1 MAEINSKATDSL
13 PTTINEGKR
22 NLTIFSY
29 GVQLKK
35 EHKSSSTIADLMHQ
49 ANKMRCNPTLDD
61 DEISRI
67 IRNVLNWDSNKPLG
81 TEHKGNPPQQISADL
96 SSAEQAALQLEA
108 LFSATDIICFN
119 THFHKSDEGKW
130 LPNGKPEFHNA
141 YKLIEKLRNA
151 NSIEEVFPEYNSQA
165 GILFCVNPMK
175 VGRRLNE
182 NVTSFRNALIEYDD
196 ISKEEQ
202 IERLLDSGLP
212 ILSMTDSGNK
222 SVHAIVRVDASNA
235 KDYKRK
241 VVELHGALEAKYGS
255 PCDSANKNPSRLT
268 RLAGATRGM
277 NTQQLLYTEVN
288 ADSYLE
294 TFLEKCPKE
303 QATEKDEVLG
313 FNEMG
318 DLLINQHDACFVEG
332 TPAIKVKGN
341 YEYGQNAIY
350 RAILNNRKDAR
361 GSYRKE
367 VMDYLHLMA
376 PNKRQADPRFIR
388 FKNGVLDIDT
398 GQLVDN
404 PCDYLLLNEIPHNWN
419 PEAKSELVDST
430 FYSIAQNNE
439 AVVANLWEM
448 FGLALYRGHDVSRM
462 ILLQGSGANGKSTL
476 LDMLRHMLGEDNCFS
491 LSICDLGEIF
501 QLVPAM
507 GKLALIGDDISN
519 DYVNGKAC
527 AVMKKFVTG
536 DTVNDQYKGGATFQ
550 FKPYA
555 TLIYSCNEIPKF
567 ADGTYGFERRI
578 HPIPLLARFTPSNAG
593 FDPNLSE
600 KLKEEPCIE
609 YALAKAIEALCRCR
623 ANMSLTANVLSKKMA
638 QEIVNDND
646 SVRAFFDGTKSD
658 GTSFVGKTNTSVYA
672 SYNSWCKDNGIEPL
686 GKSNF
691 SKKLCAHTGLG
702 TMSSNG
708 VRIYTTRARKTASAS
723 PV

>member
-1 MAEINSKATDSL
+1 MAEINSAATDSL

-22 NLTIFSY
+22 NSTIFSY
-29 GVQLKK
+29 GIQLKK
-35 EHKSSSTIADLMHQ
+35 ERKNSSTITDLMHQ
-49 ANKMRCNPTLDD
+49 ANKMRCNPPLDD

-67 IRNVLNWDSNKPLG
+67 IRNVLNWGSNKPLG
-81 TEHKGNPPQQISADL
+81 TERKGNPPQQISADL

-108 LFSATDIICFN
+108 LFSASDIICFN
-119 THFHKSDEGKW
+119 THFHKNDEGKW

-318 DLLINQHDACFVEG
+318 DLLINQQDAGFVEG

-376 PNKRQADPRFIR
+376 PNRRQADPRFIR

-419 PEAKSELVDST
+419 PKAKSELVDST
-430 FYSIAQNNE
+430 FCSIAQNND
-439 AVVANLWEM
+439 AIVANLWEM

-491 LSICDLGEIF
+491 LSVCDLGEKF
-501 QLVPAM
+501 QLVPTM

-578 HPIPLLARFTPSNAG
+578 HPIPLSARFTPSDKG
-593 FDPNLSE
+593 FDPRLGE
-600 KLKEEPCIE
+600 KLKNEVCLE
-609 YALAKAIEALCRCR
+609 YAIAKAVEALRRCR
-623 ANMSLTANVLSKKMA
+623 SKLSLTANSLSQKMA
-638 QEIVNDND
+638 NDIINDND
-646 SVRAFFDGTKSD
+646 SVRAFLDGTNS
-658 GTSFVGKTNTSVYA
+658 SAASIVGKTNTDIFS
-672 SYNSWCKDNGIEPL
+672 SYDAWCKNNGIEPL
-686 GKSNF
+686 GKSAF
-691 SKKLCAHTGLG
+691 SKKLCTHADLSTK
-702 TMSSNG
+702 SSNG
-708 VRIYTTRARKTASAS
+708 VRVYVARTH
-723 PV
+723 

>member
-1 MAEINSKATDSL
+1 MADINSTSLNSL
-13 PTTINEGKR
+13 PATIAEGGR
-22 NLTIFSY
+22 NKALYHF
-29 GVQLKK
+29 GVRLKK
-35 EHKSSSTIADLMHQ
+35 EHQSPSTITDLMLQ
-49 ANKMRCNPTLDD
+49 ANKTRCDPPMED
-61 DEISRI
+61 DEINRI
-67 IRNVLNWDSNKPLG
+67 IRNVLNLGSNKPLG
-81 TEHKGNPPQQISADL
+81 TERKGNPPQQVSADL
-96 SSAEQAALQLEA
+96 STAEQAALQLEA
-108 LFSATDIICFN
+108 LFAADDFITFN
-119 THFHKSDEGKW
+119 TRFQKNGEGKW
-130 LPNGKPEFHNA
+130 VPNGKPDSKMAFQV
-141 YKLIEKLRNA
+141 IEKLHNA
-151 NSIEEVFPEYNSQA
+151 SSIEEVFPEYNSQA
-165 GILFCVNPMK
+165 GILFCVNPTEY
-175 VGRRLNE
+175 GERRN
-182 NVTSFRNALIEYDD
+182 NSVTSFRNALIEYDD

-241 VVELHGALEAKYGS
+241 VVELYGALEAKYGS
-255 PCDSANKNPSRLT
+255 PCDPANKNPSRLT

-318 DLLINQHDACFVEG
+318 DLLINQQDACFVEG

-439 AVVANLWEM
+439 AVAANLWEM

-491 LSICDLGEIF
+491 LSICDLGEKF

-600 KLKEEPCIE
+600 KLKEETCME
-609 YALAKAIEALCRCR
+609 YALTKAIEALCRCR
-623 ANMSLTANVLSKKMA
+623 ANISLTANVLSKKMA

-658 GTSFVGKTNTSVYA
+658 VTSFVGKTNTSVYS
-672 SYNSWCKDNGIEPL
+672 SYDSWCRDNGVEPL

-691 SKKLCAHTGLG
+691 SKKLCAHTGLS

-708 VRIYTTRARKTASAS
+708 VRIYTTRAR
-723 PV
+723 

>member
-1 MAEINSKATDSL
+1 MAEINSAATDSL

-22 NLTIFSY
+22 NSTIFSY
-29 GVQLKK
+29 GIQLKK
-35 EHKSSSTIADLMHQ
+35 ERKNSSTITDLMHQ
-49 ANKMRCNPTLDD
+49 ANKMRCNPPLDD

-67 IRNVLNWDSNKPLG
+67 IRNVLNWGSNKPLG
-81 TEHKGNPPQQISADL
+81 TERKGNPPQQISADL

-108 LFSATDIICFN
+108 LFSASDIICFN

-318 DLLINQHDACFVEG
+318 DLLINQQDACFVEG

-491 LSICDLGEIF
+491 LSICDLGEKF

-578 HPIPLLARFTPSNAG
+578 HPIPLSARFTPSDKG
-593 FDPNLSE
+593 FDPRLGE
-600 KLKEEPCIE
+600 KLKNEVCLE
-609 YALAKAIEALCRCR
+609 YAIAKAVEALRRCR
-623 ANMSLTANVLSKKMA
+623 SKLSLTANSLSQKMA
-638 QEIVNDND
+638 NDIINDND
-646 SVRAFFDGTKSD
+646 SVRAFLDGTNS
-658 GTSFVGKTNTSVYA
+658 SAASIVGKTNTDIFS
-672 SYNSWCKDNGIEPL
+672 SYDAWCKNNGIEPL
-686 GKSNF
+686 GKSAF
-691 SKKLCAHTGLG
+691 SKKLCTHADLSTK
-702 TMSSNG
+702 SSNG
-708 VRIYTTRARKTASAS
+708 VRVYVARTH
-723 PV
+723 

>member
-1 MAEINSKATDSL
+1 MAEINSAATDSL

-22 NLTIFSY
+22 NSTIFSY
-29 GVQLKK
+29 GIQLKK
-35 EHKSSSTIADLMHQ
+35 ERKNSSTITDLMHQ
-49 ANKMRCNPTLDD
+49 ANKMRCNPPLDD

-81 TEHKGNPPQQISADL
+81 TERKGNPPQQISADL

-108 LFSATDIICFN
+108 LFSASDIICFN

-318 DLLINQHDACFVEG
+318 DLLINQQDACFVEG

-491 LSICDLGEIF
+491 LSICDLGEKF

-527 AVMKKFVTG
+527 AIMKKFVTG

-578 HPIPLLARFTPSNAG
+578 HPIPLSARFTPSDKG
-593 FDPNLSE
+593 FDPRLGE
-600 KLKEEPCIE
+600 KLKNEVCLE
-609 YALAKAIEALCRCR
+609 YAIAKAVEALRRCR
-623 ANMSLTANVLSKKMA
+623 SKLSLTANSLSQKMA
-638 QEIVNDND
+638 NDIINDND
-646 SVRAFFDGTKSD
+646 SVRAFLDGTNS
-658 GTSFVGKTNTSVYA
+658 SAASIVGKTNTVIFS
-672 SYNSWCKDNGIEPL
+672 SYDAWCKNNDIEPL
-686 GKSNF
+686 GKSAF
-691 SKKLCAHTGLG
+691 SKKLCTHADLSTK
-702 TMSSNG
+702 SSNG
-708 VRIYTTRARKTASAS
+708 VRVYVARTH
-723 PV
+723 

>member
-1 MAEINSKATDSL
+1 MAEINSALLDSL
-13 PTTINEGKR
+13 PANINEGRR
-22 NLTIFSY
+22 NNTIFSY
-29 GVQLKK
+29 GVKLKR
-35 EHKSSSTIADLMHQ
+35 EHQSPSMISELMLQ
-49 ANKMRCNPTLDD
+49 ANKTRCNPPMED
-61 DEISRI
+61 DEINRI
-67 IRNVLNWDSNKPLG
+67 IKNVLNWESNKPLG
-81 TEHKGNPPQQISADL
+81 TERKGNPPQQVSADL
-96 SSAEQAALQLEA
+96 STAEQAALQLEA
-108 LFSATDIICFN
+108 LFAADDLITFN
-119 THFHKSDEGKW
+119 TRFQKSPEGKW
-130 LPNGKPEFHNA
+130 LPNGKPISRVAFKVIDELHNA
-141 YKLIEKLRNA
+141 GSL
-151 NSIEEVFPEYNSQA
+151 EEVFPEYNSQA
-165 GILFCVNPMK
+165 GILFCVNPTK
-175 VGRRLNE
+175 NGQRKSAD
-182 NVTSFRNALIEYDD
+182 VTAFRNALIEYDD

-222 SVHAIVRVDASNA
+222 SVHTIVRVDASNA

-255 PCDSANKNPSRLT
+255 PCDSANKNPSRMT
-268 RLAGATRGM
+268 RLAGATRG
-277 NTQQLLYTEVN
+277 NNVQSLLYTEVN
-288 ADSYLE
+288 ADSCLE

-303 QATEKDEVLG
+303 QAAEKDEKLG

-318 DLLINQHDACFVEG
+318 DLLINQQGACFVEG
-332 TPAIKVKGN
+332 VPAIRVDSR
-341 YEYGQNAIY
+341 YEYGQKAIF
-350 RAILNNRKDAR
+350 RSILDNRKDANS
-361 GSYRKE
+361 SYRKE
-367 VMDYLHLMA
+367 VMTYLDLTA
-376 PNKRQADPRFIR
+376 PHKHQADSKFIR
-388 FKNGVLDIDT
+388 FKNGVLDIET

-404 PCDYLLLNEIPHNWN
+404 TSNYLILNEIPHNWN
-419 PEAKSELVDST
+419 PKAKSELVDST
-430 FYSIAQNNE
+430 FCSIAQNNE
-439 AVVANLWEM
+439 AIVANLWEM
-448 FGLALYRGHDVSRM
+448 FGLALYRGHDVARM

-476 LDMLRHMLGEDNCFS
+476 LDMLRHMLGEENCFS
-491 LSICDLGEIF
+491 LSVSDLGEKF

-600 KLKEEPCIE
+600 RLKEETCME
-609 YALAKAIEALCRCR
+609 YALTKAIEALCRCR
-623 ANMSLTANVLSKKMA
+623 ANMSLTTNVLSKKMA

-672 SYNSWCKDNGIEPL
+672 SYNSWCKDNGVDPL

-691 SKKLCAHTGLG
+691 SKKLCAHTGLS

-708 VRIYTTRARKTASAS
+708 VRIYTTRAR
-723 PV
+723 

>member
-1 MAEINSKATDSL
+1 MAEINSTSIDSL
-13 PTTINEGKR
+13 PVTIAEGGR
-22 NLTIFSY
+22 NKALYHF
-29 GVQLKK
+29 GVRLKK
-35 EHKSSSTIADLMHQ
+35 EHQSPSTITDLMLQ
-49 ANKMRCNPTLDD
+49 ANKTHCNPPMED
-61 DEISRI
+61 DEINRI
-67 IRNVLNWDSNKPLG
+67 IRNVLNLGSNKPLG
-81 TEHKGNPPQQISADL
+81 TERKGKPLQKVPADL
-96 SSAEQAALQLEA
+96 STAEQAALQLEA
-108 LFSATDIICFN
+108 LFAADDFITFN
-119 THFHKSDEGKW
+119 TCFQKSPEGKW
-130 LPNGKPEFHNA
+130 LPNGKPISKMAFQIIDELH
-141 YKLIEKLRNA
+141 NA
-151 NSIEEVFPEYNSQA
+151 NSLEEVFPEYNSQA
-165 GILFCVNPMK
+165 GILFCVNPTEYGQRK
-175 VGRRLNE
+175 SAD
-182 NVTSFRNALIEYDD
+182 VTAFRNALIEYDD

-222 SVHAIVRVDASNA
+222 SVHTIVRVDASNA

-241 VVELHGALEAKYGS
+241 VVELHRALAAKYGS
-255 PCDSANKNPSRLT
+255 PCDSANKNPSRMT
-268 RLAGATRGM
+268 RLAGATRG
-277 NTQQLLYTEVN
+277 NNVQSLLYTEVN
-288 ADSYLE
+288 ADSCLE
-294 TFLEKCPKE
+294 TFLEKYPKE

-318 DLLINQHDACFVEG
+318 DLLINQQDACFVEG

-376 PNKRQADPRFIR
+376 PNKRQADPKFIR

-404 PCDYLLLNEIPHNWN
+404 PNNYLILNEIPHNWN
-419 PEAKSELVDST
+419 PKAKSEIVDSA
-430 FYSIAQNNE
+430 FQRIAQNDE
-439 AVVANLWEM
+439 AVIANLWEM

-476 LDMLRHMLGEDNCFS
+476 LDMLRHMLGENNCFS
-491 LSICDLGEIF
+491 LSVCDLGEKF
-501 QLVPAM
+501 QLVPTM

-600 KLKEEPCIE
+600 RLKEETCME
-609 YALAKAIEALCRCR
+609 YALTKAIEALCRCR
-623 ANMSLTANVLSKKMA
+623 ANMSLTTNVLSKKMA

-723 PV
+723 PI

>member
-35 EHKSSSTIADLMHQ
+35 EHKSSSTIADLIHQ
-49 ANKMRCNPTLDD
+49 ANKTRCNPPMED
-61 DEISRI
+61 DEINRL

-81 TEHKGNPPQQISADL
+81 TERKGNPPQQISADL

-108 LFSATDIICFN
+108 LFSASDIICFN

-268 RLAGATRGM
+268 RLAGATRGV

-303 QATEKDEVLG
+303 QAAEKDEVLG

-318 DLLINQHDACFVEG
+318 DLLINQQDACFVEG

-439 AVVANLWEM
+439 SVVANLWEM

-491 LSICDLGEIF
+491 LSICDLGEKF
-501 QLVPAM
+501 QLVPTM

-600 KLKEEPCIE
+600 KLKEETCME
-609 YALAKAIEALCRCR
+609 YALTKAIEALCRCR
-623 ANMSLTANVLSKKMA
+623 ANMSLTANALSKKMA

-723 PV
+723 PI

>member
-1 MAEINSKATDSL
+1 MAEINSAATDSL

-22 NLTIFSY
+22 NSTIFSY
-29 GVQLKK
+29 GIQLKK
-35 EHKSSSTIADLMHQ
+35 ERKNSSTITDLMHQ
-49 ANKMRCNPTLDD
+49 ANKMRCNPPLDD

-67 IRNVLNWDSNKPLG
+67 IRNVLNWGSNKPLG
-81 TEHKGNPPQQISADL
+81 TERKGNPPQQISADL

-108 LFSATDIICFN
+108 LFSASDIICFN

-241 VVELHGALEAKYGS
+241 VVELYGALEAKYGS

-318 DLLINQHDACFVEG
+318 DLLINQQDACFVEG

-376 PNKRQADPRFIR
+376 PNRRQADPRFIR

-419 PEAKSELVDST
+419 PKAKSELVGST
-430 FYSIAQNNE
+430 FCSIAQNND
-439 AVVANLWEM
+439 AIVANLWEM

-491 LSICDLGEIF
+491 LSVCDLGEKF
-501 QLVPAM
+501 QLVPTM

-600 KLKEEPCIE
+600 KLKEEPCME

-658 GTSFVGKTNTSVYA
+658 VTSFVGKTNISVYS
-672 SYNSWCKDNGIEPL
+672 SYDSWCRDNGVEPL

-702 TMSSNG
+702 TKSSNG
-708 VRIYTTRARKTASAS
+708 VRIYTTRAR
-723 PV
+723 

>member
-1 MAEINSKATDSL
+1 MAEINSAATDSL

-22 NLTIFSY
+22 NSTIFSY
-29 GVQLKK
+29 GIQLKK
-35 EHKSSSTIADLMHQ
+35 ERKNSSAITDLMHQ
-49 ANKMRCNPTLDD
+49 ANKMRCNPPLDD

-67 IRNVLNWDSNKPLG
+67 IRNVLNWGSNKPLG
-81 TEHKGNPPQQISADL
+81 TERKGNPPQQISADL

-108 LFSATDIICFN
+108 LFSASDIICFN

-318 DLLINQHDACFVEG
+318 DLLINQQDACFVEG

-491 LSICDLGEIF
+491 LSICDLGEKF

-578 HPIPLLARFTPSNAG
+578 HPIPLSARFTPSDKG
-593 FDPNLSE
+593 FDPRLGE
-600 KLKEEPCIE
+600 KLKNEVCLE
-609 YALAKAIEALCRCR
+609 YAIAKAVEALRRCR
-623 ANMSLTANVLSKKMA
+623 SKLSLTANSLSQKMA
-638 QEIVNDND
+638 NDIINDND
-646 SVRAFFDGTKSD
+646 SVRAFLDGTNS
-658 GTSFVGKTNTSVYA
+658 SAASIVGKTNTDIFS
-672 SYNSWCKDNGIEPL
+672 SYDAWCKNNDIEPL
-686 GKSNF
+686 GKSAF
-691 SKKLCAHTGLG
+691 SKKLCTHADLSTK
-702 TMSSNG
+702 SSNG
-708 VRIYTTRARKTASAS
+708 VRVYVARTH
-723 PV
+723 

>member
-49 ANKMRCNPTLDD
+49 ANKTRCNPPMED
-61 DEISRI
+61 DEINRL

-81 TEHKGNPPQQISADL
+81 TERKGNPPQQISADL

-108 LFSATDIICFN
+108 LFSASDIICFN

-268 RLAGATRGM
+268 RLAGATRGV

-303 QATEKDEVLG
+303 QAAEKDEVLG

-318 DLLINQHDACFVEG
+318 DLLINQQDACFVEG

-491 LSICDLGEIF
+491 LSICDLGEKF
-501 QLVPAM
+501 QLVPTM

-600 KLKEEPCIE
+600 KLKEETCME
-609 YALAKAIEALCRCR
+609 YALTKAIEALCRCR
-623 ANMSLTANVLSKKMA
+623 ANMSLTANALSKKMA

-723 PV
+723 PI

>member
-13 PTTINEGKR
+13 PTTINEGNR
-22 NLTIFSY
+22 NTAIFSY
-29 GVQLKK
+29 GIQLKK
-35 EHKSSSTIADLMHQ
+35 ERKNSSTITDLMHQ
-49 ANKMRCNPTLDD
+49 ANKMRCNPPLDD

-81 TEHKGNPPQQISADL
+81 TEHKGNPPQQISTDL

-108 LFSATDIICFN
+108 LFSASDIICFN
-119 THFHKSDEGKW
+119 THFQKSDEGKR

-241 VVELHGALEAKYGS
+241 VVELHGALKAKYGS
-255 PCDSANKNPSRLT
+255 PCDPANKNPSRLT

-318 DLLINQHDACFVEG
+318 DLLINQQDACFVEG

-367 VMDYLHLMA
+367 VMDYHHLMA

-491 LSICDLGEIF
+491 LSICDLGEKF

-578 HPIPLLARFTPSNAG
+578 HPIPLSARFTPSDKG
-593 FDPNLSE
+593 FDPRLGE
-600 KLKEEPCIE
+600 KLKNEVCLE
-609 YALAKAIEALCRCR
+609 YAIAKAVEVLRRCR
-623 ANMSLTANVLSKKMA
+623 SKLSLTANSLSQKMA
-638 QEIVNDND
+638 NDIINDND
-646 SVRAFFDGTKSD
+646 SVRAFLDGTNS
-658 GTSFVGKTNTSVYA
+658 SAASIVGKTNTDIFS
-672 SYNSWCKDNGIEPL
+672 SYDAWCKNNGIEPL
-686 GKSNF
+686 GKSAF
-691 SKKLCAHTGLG
+691 SKKLCTHADLSTK
-702 TMSSNG
+702 SSNG
-708 VRIYTTRARKTASAS
+708 VRVYVARTH
-723 PV
+723 

>member
-1 MAEINSKATDSL
+1 MAEINSAATDSL

-22 NLTIFSY
+22 NSTIFSY
-29 GVQLKK
+29 GIQLKK
-35 EHKSSSTIADLMHQ
+35 ERKNSSTITDLMYQ
-49 ANKMRCNPTLDD
+49 ANKMRCNPPLDD

-81 TEHKGNPPQQISADL
+81 TERKGNPPQQLSADL

-108 LFSATDIICFN
+108 LFSASDIICFN

-222 SVHAIVRVDASNA
+222 SVHTIVRVDASNA

-241 VVELHGALEAKYGS
+241 VVELHRALEAKYGS
-255 PCDSANKNPSRLT
+255 PCDSANKNPSRMT
-268 RLAGATRGM
+268 RLAGATRG
-277 NTQQLLYTEVN
+277 NNVQSLLYTEVN
-288 ADSYLE
+288 ADSCLE
-294 TFLEKCPKE
+294 TFLEKYLKKHE
-303 QATEKDEVLG
+303 AEKSEKLS

-318 DLLINQHDACFVEG
+318 DLLISQQGACFVEG
-332 TPAIKVKGN
+332 IPAIKVDGC
-341 YEYGQNAIY
+341 YEYGQKAIF
-350 RAILNNRKDAR
+350 RSILNNRKDANS
-361 GSYRKE
+361 GYRKE
-367 VMDYLHLMA
+367 VMTYLDLTA
-376 PNKRQADPRFIR
+376 PHKYQADSKFIR
-388 FKNGVLDIDT
+388 FKNGVLDIET

-404 PCDYLLLNEIPHNWN
+404 PNNYLILNEIPHNWN
-419 PEAKSELVDST
+419 PKAKSEIVDSA
-430 FYSIAQNNE
+430 FQRIAQNDE
-439 AVVANLWEM
+439 AVIANLWEM

-491 LSICDLGEIF
+491 LSICDLGEKF

-578 HPIPLLARFTPSNAG
+578 HPIPLLARFTPSDKG
-593 FDPNLSE
+593 FDPRLGE
-600 KLKEEPCIE
+600 KLKNEVCLE
-609 YALAKAIEALCRCR
+609 YAIAKAVEALRRCR
-623 ANMSLTANVLSKKMA
+623 SKLSLAANSSSQKMA
-638 QEIVNDND
+638 NDIINDND
-646 SVRAFFDGTKSD
+646 SVRAFLDGTNS
-658 GTSFVGKTNTSVYA
+658 SAASIVGKTNTDIFS
-672 SYNSWCKDNGIEPL
+672 SYDAWCKNNGIEPL
-686 GKSNF
+686 GKSAF
-691 SKKLCAHTGLG
+691 SKKLCTHADLSTK
-702 TMSSNG
+702 SSNG
-708 VRIYTTRARKTASAS
+708 VRVYVARTH
-723 PV
+723 

>member
-1 MAEINSKATDSL
+1 MAEINSAATDSL

-22 NLTIFSY
+22 NSTIFSY
-29 GVQLKK
+29 GIQLKK
-35 EHKSSSTIADLMHQ
+35 ERKNSSTITDLMHQ
-49 ANKMRCNPTLDD
+49 ANKMRCNPPLDD

-81 TEHKGNPPQQISADL
+81 TERKGNPPQQISADL

-108 LFSATDIICFN
+108 LFSASDIICFN

-294 TFLEKCPKE
+294 TFLDKCPKE

-318 DLLINQHDACFVEG
+318 DLLINQQDACLVEG

-491 LSICDLGEIF
+491 LSICDLGEKF

-578 HPIPLLARFTPSNAG
+578 HPIPLSARFTPSDKG
-593 FDPNLSE
+593 FDPRLGE
-600 KLKEEPCIE
+600 KLKNEVCLE
-609 YALAKAIEALCRCR
+609 YAIAKAVEALRRCR
-623 ANMSLTANVLSKKMA
+623 SKLSLTANSLSQKMA
-638 QEIVNDND
+638 NDIINDND
-646 SVRAFFDGTKSD
+646 SVRAFLDGTNS
-658 GTSFVGKTNTSVYA
+658 SAASIVGKTNTVIFS
-672 SYNSWCKDNGIEPL
+672 SYDAWCKNNDIEPL
-686 GKSNF
+686 GKSAF
-691 SKKLCAHTGLG
+691 SKKLCTHADLSTK
-702 TMSSNG
+702 SSNG
-708 VRIYTTRARKTASAS
+708 VRVYVARTH
-723 PV
+723 

>member
-1 MAEINSKATDSL
+1 MAEINSALLDSL
-13 PTTINEGKR
+13 PANINEGRR
-22 NLTIFSY
+22 NNTIFSY
-29 GVQLKK
+29 GVKLKR
-35 EHKSSSTIADLMHQ
+35 EHQSPSMISDLMLQ
-49 ANKMRCNPTLDD
+49 ANKTRCNPPMED
-61 DEISRI
+61 DEINRI
-67 IRNVLNWDSNKPLG
+67 IKNVLNWESNKPLG
-81 TEHKGNPPQQISADL
+81 TERKGNPPQQVSADL
-96 SSAEQAALQLEA
+96 STAEQAALQLEA
-108 LFSATDIICFN
+108 LFAADDLITFN
-119 THFHKSDEGKW
+119 TRFQKSPEGKW
-130 LPNGKPEFHNA
+130 LPNGKPISRVAFKVIDELHNA
-141 YKLIEKLRNA
+141 GSL
-151 NSIEEVFPEYNSQA
+151 EEVFPEYNSQA
-165 GILFCVNPMK
+165 GILFCVNPTK
-175 VGRRLNE
+175 NGQRKSAD
-182 NVTSFRNALIEYDD
+182 VTAFRNALIEYDD

-222 SVHAIVRVDASNA
+222 SVHTIVRVDASNA

-255 PCDSANKNPSRLT
+255 PCDSANKNPSRMT
-268 RLAGATRGM
+268 RLAGATRG
-277 NTQQLLYTEVN
+277 NNVQSLLYTEVN
-288 ADSYLE
+288 ADSCLE

-303 QATEKDEVLG
+303 QAAEKDEKLG

-318 DLLINQHDACFVEG
+318 DLLINQQGACFVEG
-332 TPAIKVKGN
+332 VPAIRVDSR
-341 YEYGQNAIY
+341 YEYGQKAIF
-350 RAILNNRKDAR
+350 RSILDNRKDANS
-361 GSYRKE
+361 SYRKE
-367 VMDYLHLMA
+367 VMTYLDLTA
-376 PNKRQADPRFIR
+376 PHKHQADSKFIR
-388 FKNGVLDIDT
+388 FKNGVLDIET

-404 PCDYLLLNEIPHNWN
+404 TSNYLILNEIPHNWN
-419 PEAKSELVDST
+419 PKAKSELVDST
-430 FYSIAQNNE
+430 FCSIAQNNE
-439 AVVANLWEM
+439 AIVANLWEM
-448 FGLALYRGHDVSRM
+448 FGLALYRGHDVARM

-476 LDMLRHMLGEDNCFS
+476 LDMLRHMLGEENCFS
-491 LSICDLGEIF
+491 LSVSDLGEKF

-600 KLKEEPCIE
+600 RLKEETCME
-609 YALAKAIEALCRCR
+609 YALTKAIEALCRCR
-623 ANMSLTANVLSKKMA
+623 ANMSLTTNVLSKKMA

-672 SYNSWCKDNGIEPL
+672 SYNSWCKDNGVDPL

-691 SKKLCAHTGLG
+691 SKKLCAHTGLS

-708 VRIYTTRARKTASAS
+708 VRIYTTRAR
-723 PV
+723 

>member
-13 PTTINEGKR
+13 PTTINEGNR
-22 NLTIFSY
+22 NTAIFSY
-29 GVQLKK
+29 GIQLKK
-35 EHKSSSTIADLMHQ
+35 ERKNSSTITDLMHQ
-49 ANKMRCNPTLDD
+49 ANKMRCNPPLDD

-108 LFSATDIICFN
+108 LFSASDIICFN
-119 THFHKSDEGKW
+119 THFQKSDEGKW

-241 VVELHGALEAKYGS
+241 VVELHGALKAKYGS
-255 PCDSANKNPSRLT
+255 PCDPANKNPSRLT

-318 DLLINQHDACFVEG
+318 DLLINQQDACFVEG

-367 VMDYLHLMA
+367 VMDYLNLMA

-404 PCDYLLLNEIPHNWN
+404 PFDYLLLNEIPHNWN

-430 FYSIAQNNE
+430 FYSIAQSNE

-491 LSICDLGEIF
+491 LSICDLGEKF

-623 ANMSLTANVLSKKMA
+623 ANMSLTANVLSRKMA

-658 GTSFVGKTNTSVYA
+658 VTSFVGKTNTSVYS
-672 SYNSWCKDNGIEPL
+672 SYDSWCRDNGVEPL

-708 VRIYTTRARKTASAS
+708 VRIYTTRAR
-723 PV
+723 

>member
-1 MAEINSKATDSL
+1 MAEINSAATDSL

-22 NLTIFSY
+22 NSTIFSY
-29 GVQLKK
+29 GIQLKK
-35 EHKSSSTIADLMHQ
+35 ERKNSSTITDLMHQ
-49 ANKMRCNPTLDD
+49 ANKMRCNPPLDD

-81 TEHKGNPPQQISADL
+81 TERKGNPPQQISADL
-96 SSAEQAALQLEA
+96 SSAKQAALQLEA
-108 LFSATDIICFN
+108 LFSASDIICFN

-318 DLLINQHDACFVEG
+318 DLLINQQDACFVEG

-491 LSICDLGEIF
+491 LSICDLGEKF

-578 HPIPLLARFTPSNAG
+578 HPIPLSARFTPSDKG
-593 FDPNLSE
+593 FDPRLGE
-600 KLKEEPCIE
+600 KLKNEVCLE
-609 YALAKAIEALCRCR
+609 YAIAKAVEALRRCR
-623 ANMSLTANVLSKKMA
+623 SKLSLTANSLSQKMA
-638 QEIVNDND
+638 NDIINDND
-646 SVRAFFDGTKSD
+646 SVRAFLDGTNS
-658 GTSFVGKTNTSVYA
+658 SAASIVGKTNTVIFS
-672 SYNSWCKDNGIEPL
+672 SYDAWCKNNDIEPL
-686 GKSNF
+686 GKSAF
-691 SKKLCAHTGLG
+691 SKKLCTHADLSTK
-702 TMSSNG
+702 SSNG
-708 VRIYTTRARKTASAS
+708 VRVYVARTH
-723 PV
+723 

>member
-1 MAEINSKATDSL
+1 MAEINSAATDSL

-22 NLTIFSY
+22 NSTIFSY
-29 GVQLKK
+29 GIQLKK
-35 EHKSSSTIADLMHQ
+35 ERKNSSTITDLMHQ
-49 ANKMRCNPTLDD
+49 ANKMRCNPPLDD

-67 IRNVLNWDSNKPLG
+67 IRNVLNWGSNKPLG
-81 TEHKGNPPQQISADL
+81 TERKGNPPQQISADL

-108 LFSATDIICFN
+108 LFSASDIICFN

-318 DLLINQHDACFVEG
+318 DLLINQQDACFVEG

-476 LDMLRHMLGEDNCFS
+476 LDMLRHMLGKDNCFS
-491 LSICDLGEIF
+491 LSICDLGEKF

-578 HPIPLLARFTPSNAG
+578 HPIPLSARFTPSDKG
-593 FDPNLSE
+593 FDPRLGE
-600 KLKEEPCIE
+600 KLKNEVCLE
-609 YALAKAIEALCRCR
+609 YAIAKAVEALRRCR
-623 ANMSLTANVLSKKMA
+623 SKLSLTANSLSQKMA
-638 QEIVNDND
+638 NDIINDND
-646 SVRAFFDGTKSD
+646 SVRAFLDGTNS
-658 GTSFVGKTNTSVYA
+658 SAASIVGKTNTDIFS
-672 SYNSWCKDNGIEPL
+672 SYDAWCKNNGIEPL
-686 GKSNF
+686 GKSAF
-691 SKKLCAHTGLG
+691 SKKLCTHADLSTK
-702 TMSSNG
+702 SSNG
-708 VRIYTTRARKTASAS
+708 VRVYVARTH
-723 PV
+723 

>member
-1 MAEINSKATDSL
+1 
-13 PTTINEGKR
+13 
-22 NLTIFSY
+22 
-29 GVQLKK
+29 
-35 EHKSSSTIADLMHQ
+35 MHQ
-49 ANKMRCNPTLDD
+49 ANKMRCNPPLDD

-67 IRNVLNWDSNKPLG
+67 IRNVLNWGSNKPLG
-81 TEHKGNPPQQISADL
+81 TERKGNPPQQISADL

-108 LFSATDIICFN
+108 LFSASDIICFN

-318 DLLINQHDACFVEG
+318 DLLINQQDACFVEG

-491 LSICDLGEIF
+491 LSICDLGEKF
-501 QLVPAM
+501 QLVPTM

-578 HPIPLLARFTPSNAG
+578 HPIPLSARFTPSDKG
-593 FDPNLSE
+593 FDPRLGE
-600 KLKEEPCIE
+600 KLKNEVCLE
-609 YALAKAIEALCRCR
+609 YAIAKAVEALRRCR
-623 ANMSLTANVLSKKMA
+623 SKLSLTANSLSQKMA
-638 QEIVNDND
+638 NDIINDND
-646 SVRAFFDGTKSD
+646 SVRAFLDGTNS
-658 GTSFVGKTNTSVYA
+658 SAASIVGKTNTDIFS
-672 SYNSWCKDNGIEPL
+672 SYDAWCKNNGIEPL
-686 GKSNF
+686 GKSAF
-691 SKKLCAHTGLG
+691 SKKLCTHADLSTK
-702 TMSSNG
+702 SSNG
-708 VRIYTTRARKTASAS
+708 VRVYVARTH
-723 PV
+723 

>member
-1 MAEINSKATDSL
+1 MAEINSAATDSL

-22 NLTIFSY
+22 NSTIFSY
-29 GVQLKK
+29 GIQLKK
-35 EHKSSSTIADLMHQ
+35 ERKNSSTITDLMHQ
-49 ANKMRCNPTLDD
+49 ANKMRCNPPLDD

-67 IRNVLNWDSNKPLG
+67 IRNVLNWGSNKPLG
-81 TEHKGNPPQQISADL
+81 TERKGNPPQQMSADL

-108 LFSATDIICFN
+108 LFSASDIICFN

-268 RLAGATRGM
+268 RLAGATRGI

-318 DLLINQHDACFVEG
+318 DLLINQQDACFVEG

-491 LSICDLGEIF
+491 LSICDLGEKF

-578 HPIPLLARFTPSNAG
+578 HPIPLLARFTPSDKG
-593 FDPNLSE
+593 FDPRLGE
-600 KLKEEPCIE
+600 KLKNEVCLE
-609 YALAKAIEALCRCR
+609 YAIAKAVEALRRCR
-623 ANMSLTANVLSKKMA
+623 SKLSLTANSLSQKMA
-638 QEIVNDND
+638 NDIINDND
-646 SVRAFFDGTKSD
+646 SVRAFLDGTNS
-658 GTSFVGKTNTSVYA
+658 SAASIVGKTNTDIFS
-672 SYNSWCKDNGIEPL
+672 SYDAWCKNNGIEPL
-686 GKSNF
+686 GKSAF
-691 SKKLCAHTGLG
+691 SKKLCTHADLSTK
-702 TMSSNG
+702 SSNG
-708 VRIYTTRARKTASAS
+708 VRVYVARTH
-723 PV
+723 

>member
-1 MAEINSKATDSL
+1 MAEINSAATDSL

-22 NLTIFSY
+22 NSTIFSY
-29 GVQLKK
+29 GIQLKK
-35 EHKSSSTIADLMHQ
+35 ERKNSSTITDLMHQ
-49 ANKMRCNPTLDD
+49 ANKMRCNPPLDD

-67 IRNVLNWDSNKPLG
+67 IRNVLNWGSNKPLG
-81 TEHKGNPPQQISADL
+81 TERKGNPPQQISADL

-108 LFSATDIICFN
+108 LFSASDIICFN

-130 LPNGKPEFHNA
+130 LPNGKPEFHIA

-318 DLLINQHDACFVEG
+318 DLLINQQDACFVEG

-491 LSICDLGEIF
+491 LSICDLGEKF

-600 KLKEEPCIE
+600 KLKEEPCME

-623 ANMSLTANVLSKKMA
+623 ANMSLTANALSKKMA

-646 SVRAFFDGTKSD
+646 SVRAFFDGTNSN
-658 GTSFVGKTNTSVYA
+658 GASFVGKTNTSAYA
-672 SYNSWCKDNGIEPL
+672 SYNSWCRDNGVEPL

-702 TMSSNG
+702 TKSSNG
-708 VRIYTTRARKTASAS
+708 ARIYTTRAR
-723 PV
+723 

>member
-1 MAEINSKATDSL
+1 MAEINSAATDSL

-22 NLTIFSY
+22 NSTIFSY
-29 GVQLKK
+29 GIQLKK
-35 EHKSSSTIADLMHQ
+35 ERKNSSTITDLMHQ
-49 ANKMRCNPTLDD
+49 ANKMRCNPPLDD

-81 TEHKGNPPQQISADL
+81 TERKGNPPQQISADL

-108 LFSATDIICFN
+108 LFSASDIICFN

-202 IERLLDSGLP
+202 VERLLDSGLP

-255 PCDSANKNPSRLT
+255 PCDPANKNPSRLT

-318 DLLINQHDACFVEG
+318 DLLINQQDACFVEG

-491 LSICDLGEIF
+491 LSICDLGEKF

-578 HPIPLLARFTPSNAG
+578 HPIPLSARFTPSDKG
-593 FDPNLSE
+593 FDPRLGE
-600 KLKEEPCIE
+600 KLKNEVCLE
-609 YALAKAIEALCRCR
+609 YAIAKAVEALRRCR
-623 ANMSLTANVLSKKMA
+623 SKLSLTANSLSQKMA
-638 QEIVNDND
+638 NDIINDND
-646 SVRAFFDGTKSD
+646 SVRAFLDGTNS
-658 GTSFVGKTNTSVYA
+658 SAASIVGKTNTVIFS
-672 SYNSWCKDNGIEPL
+672 SYDAWCKNNDIEPL
-686 GKSNF
+686 GKSAF
-691 SKKLCAHTGLG
+691 SKKLCTHADLSTK
-702 TMSSNG
+702 SSNG
-708 VRIYTTRARKTASAS
+708 VRVYVARTH
-723 PV
+723 

>member
-1 MAEINSKATDSL
+1 MAEINSAATDSL

-22 NLTIFSY
+22 NSTIFSY
-29 GVQLKK
+29 GIQLKK
-35 EHKSSSTIADLMHQ
+35 ERKNSSTITDLMHQ
-49 ANKMRCNPTLDD
+49 ANKMRCNPPLDD

-67 IRNVLNWDSNKPLG
+67 IRNVLNWGSNKPLG
-81 TEHKGNPPQQISADL
+81 TERKGNPPQLISADL

-108 LFSATDIICFN
+108 LFSASDIICFN

-318 DLLINQHDACFVEG
+318 DLLINQQDACFVEG

-491 LSICDLGEIF
+491 LSICDLGEKF

-578 HPIPLLARFTPSNAG
+578 HPIPLSARFTPSDKG
-593 FDPNLSE
+593 FDPRLGE
-600 KLKEEPCIE
+600 KLKSEVCLE
-609 YALAKAIEALCRCR
+609 YAIAKAVEALRRCR
-623 ANMSLTANVLSKKMA
+623 SKLSLTANSLSQKMA
-638 QEIVNDND
+638 NDIINDND
-646 SVRAFFDGTKSD
+646 SVRAFLDGTNS
-658 GTSFVGKTNTSVYA
+658 SAASIVGKTNTDLFS
-672 SYNSWCKDNGIEPL
+672 SYDAWCKNNDIEPL
-686 GKSNF
+686 GKSAF
-691 SKKLCAHTGLG
+691 SKKLCTHADLSTK
-702 TMSSNG
+702 SSNG
-708 VRIYTTRARKTASAS
+708 VRVYVARTH
-723 PV
+723 

>member
-1 MAEINSKATDSL
+1 MAEINSALLDSL
-13 PTTINEGKR
+13 PANINEGRR
-22 NLTIFSY
+22 NNTIFSY
-29 GVQLKK
+29 GVKLKR
-35 EHKSSSTIADLMHQ
+35 EHQSPSMISNLMLQ
-49 ANKMRCNPTLDD
+49 ANKTRCNPPMED
-61 DEISRI
+61 DEINHI
-67 IRNVLNWDSNKPLG
+67 IKNVLNWESNKPLG
-81 TEHKGNPPQQISADL
+81 TERKGNPPQQVSADL
-96 SSAEQAALQLEA
+96 STAEQAALQLEA
-108 LFSATDIICFN
+108 LFAADDLIAFN
-119 THFHKSDEGKW
+119 TRFQKSPEGKW
-130 LPNGKPEFHNA
+130 LPNGKPISRVAFKVIDELHKA
-141 YKLIEKLRNA
+141 ESL
-151 NSIEEVFPEYNSQA
+151 EEVFPEYNSQA
-165 GILFCVNPMK
+165 GILFCVNPTK
-175 VGRRLNE
+175 NGQRKNADIAA
-182 NVTSFRNALIEYDD
+182 FRNALIEYDD
-196 ISKEEQ
+196 ISKQEQ
-202 IERLLDSGLP
+202 IVRLLDSGLP

-222 SVHAIVRVDASNA
+222 SVHAIIRVDASNA

-241 VVELHGALEAKYGS
+241 VVELHRALEAKYGS
-255 PCDSANKNPSRLT
+255 PCDSANKNPSRMT
-268 RLAGATRGM
+268 RLAGATRG
-277 NTQQLLYTEVN
+277 NNVQSLLYTEVN
-288 ADSYLE
+288 ADSCLE

-318 DLLINQHDACFVEG
+318 DLLINQQDACFVEG

-419 PEAKSELVDST
+419 PKAKSELVDST
-430 FYSIAQNNE
+430 FCSIAQNNE
-439 AVVANLWEM
+439 AIVANLWEM
-448 FGLALYRGHDVSRM
+448 FGLALYRGHDVARM

-491 LSICDLGEIF
+491 LSICDLGEKF

-593 FDPNLSE
+593 FNPNLSE
-600 KLKEEPCIE
+600 KLKEETCME
-609 YALAKAIEALCRCR
+609 YALTKAIEALCRCR
-623 ANMSLTANVLSKKMA
+623 ANISLTANALSKKMA

-658 GTSFVGKTNTSVYA
+658 VTSFVGKTNTSVYS
-672 SYNSWCKDNGIEPL
+672 SYDSWCRDNGVEPL

-691 SKKLCAHTGLG
+691 SKKLCAHTGLS

-708 VRIYTTRARKTASAS
+708 VRIYTTRAR
-723 PV
+723 

>member
-1 MAEINSKATDSL
+1 MAELNSKATESL

-22 NLTIFSY
+22 NSTIFSY

-35 EHKSSSTIADLMHQ
+35 EHKSSSTIADLMRQ
-49 ANKMRCNPTLDD
+49 ANKARCNPPMED
-61 DEISRI
+61 DEIDRI
-67 IRNVLNWDSNKPLG
+67 IRNILNWDSNKPLG
-81 TEHKGNPPQQISADL
+81 TGRKGNPPQQIPADL
-96 SSAEQAALQLEA
+96 STAEQAALQLEA
-108 LFSATDIICFN
+108 LFAANDFIAFITRFQKN
-119 THFHKSDEGKW
+119 GEGKW
-130 LPNGKPEFHNA
+130 VPNGKPDSKMAFQV
-141 YKLIEKLRNA
+141 IEKLHNA
-151 NSIEEVFPEYNSQA
+151 SSIEEVFPEYNSQA
-165 GILFCVNPMK
+165 GILFCVNPTEY
-175 VGRRLNE
+175 GERRN
-182 NVTSFRNALIEYDD
+182 NSVTSFRNALIEYDD

-241 VVELHGALEAKYGS
+241 VVELYGALEAKYGS
-255 PCDSANKNPSRLT
+255 PCDPANKNPSRLT

-318 DLLINQHDACFVEG
+318 DLLINQQDAGFVEG

-376 PNKRQADPRFIR
+376 PNRRQADPRFIR

-419 PEAKSELVDST
+419 PKAKSELVDST
-430 FYSIAQNNE
+430 FCSIAQNND
-439 AVVANLWEM
+439 AIVANLWEM

-491 LSICDLGEIF
+491 LSVCDLGEKF
-501 QLVPAM
+501 QLVPTM

-600 KLKEEPCIE
+600 KLKEEPCME
-609 YALAKAIEALCRCR
+609 YALAKAIEVLCRCR
-623 ANMSLTANVLSKKMA
+623 ANMSLTANALSKKMA

-646 SVRAFFDGTKSD
+646 SVRAFFDGTNSN
-658 GTSFVGKTNTSVYA
+658 GASFVGKTNTSAYA
-672 SYNSWCKDNGIEPL
+672 SYNSWCKDNGVEPL
-686 GKSNF
+686 GKSSF
-691 SKKLCAHTGLG
+691 SKKLCAHTGLS
-702 TMSSNG
+702 TMSTNG
-708 VRIYTTRARKTASAS
+708 ERIYTARKQ
-723 PV
+723 

>member
-1 MAEINSKATDSL
+1 MAEINSAATDSL
-13 PTTINEGKR
+13 PTTINQGKR
-22 NLTIFSY
+22 NSTIFSY
-29 GVQLKK
+29 GIQLKK
-35 EHKSSSTIADLMHQ
+35 ERKNSSTITDLMHQ
-49 ANKMRCNPTLDD
+49 ANKMRCNPPLDD

-67 IRNVLNWDSNKPLG
+67 IRNVLNWGSNKPLG
-81 TEHKGNPPQQISADL
+81 TERKGNPPQQISADL

-108 LFSATDIICFN
+108 LFSASDIICFN
-119 THFHKSDEGKW
+119 THFRKSDEGKW

-318 DLLINQHDACFVEG
+318 DLLINQQDACFVEG

-491 LSICDLGEIF
+491 LSICDLGEKF

-578 HPIPLLARFTPSNAG
+578 HPIPLSARFTPSDKG
-593 FDPNLSE
+593 FDPRLGE
-600 KLKEEPCIE
+600 KLKNEVCLE
-609 YALAKAIEALCRCR
+609 YAIAKAVEALRRCR
-623 ANMSLTANVLSKKMA
+623 SKLSLTANSLSQKMA
-638 QEIVNDND
+638 NDIINDND
-646 SVRAFFDGTKSD
+646 SVRAFLDGTNSS
-658 GTSFVGKTNTSVYA
+658 TASIVGKTNTDIFS
-672 SYNSWCKDNGIEPL
+672 SYDAWCKNNGIEPL
-686 GKSNF
+686 GKSAF
-691 SKKLCAHTGLG
+691 SKKLCTHADLSTK
-702 TMSSNG
+702 SSNG
-708 VRIYTTRARKTASAS
+708 VRVYVVRTH
-723 PV
+723 

>member
-1 MAEINSKATDSL
+1 MAEINSAATDSL

-22 NLTIFSY
+22 NSTIFSY
-29 GVQLKK
+29 GIQLKK
-35 EHKSSSTIADLMHQ
+35 ERKNSSTITDLMHQ
-49 ANKMRCNPTLDD
+49 ANKMRCNPPLDD

-67 IRNVLNWDSNKPLG
+67 IRNVLNWGSNKPLG
-81 TEHKGNPPQQISADL
+81 TERKGNPPQQISADL

-108 LFSATDIICFN
+108 LFSASDIICFN

-222 SVHAIVRVDASNA
+222 SVHAIVRIDASNA

-318 DLLINQHDACFVEG
+318 DLLINQQDAGFVEG

-376 PNKRQADPRFIR
+376 PNRRQADPRFIR

-419 PEAKSELVDST
+419 PKAKSELVDST
-430 FYSIAQNNE
+430 FCSIAQNND
-439 AVVANLWEM
+439 AIVANLWEM

-491 LSICDLGEIF
+491 LSVCDLGEKF
-501 QLVPAM
+501 QLVPTM

-600 KLKEEPCIE
+600 KLKEEPCME

-623 ANMSLTANVLSKKMA
+623 ANMSLTANALSKKMA

-646 SVRAFFDGTKSD
+646 SVRAFFDGTNSN
-658 GTSFVGKTNTSVYA
+658 GASFVGKTNTSAYA
-672 SYNSWCKDNGIEPL
+672 SYNSWCKDNGVEPL
-686 GKSNF
+686 GKSSF
-691 SKKLCAHTGLG
+691 SKKLCAHTGLS
-702 TMSSNG
+702 TMSTNG
-708 VRIYTTRARKTASAS
+708 ERIYTARKQ
-723 PV
+723 

>member
-1 MAEINSKATDSL
+1 MAEINSAATDSL

-22 NLTIFSY
+22 NSTIFSY
-29 GVQLKK
+29 GIQLKK
-35 EHKSSSTIADLMHQ
+35 ERKNSSTITDLMHQ
-49 ANKMRCNPTLDD
+49 ANKMRCNPPLDD

-67 IRNVLNWDSNKPLG
+67 IRNVLNWGSNKPLG
-81 TEHKGNPPQQISADL
+81 TERKGNPHQQISADL

-108 LFSATDIICFN
+108 LFSASDIICFN

-318 DLLINQHDACFVEG
+318 DLLINQQDACFVEG

-491 LSICDLGEIF
+491 LSICDLGEKF

-578 HPIPLLARFTPSNAG
+578 HPIPLLARFTPSDKG
-593 FDPNLSE
+593 FDPRLGE
-600 KLKEEPCIE
+600 KLKNEVCLE
-609 YALAKAIEALCRCR
+609 YAIAKAVEALRRCR
-623 ANMSLTANVLSKKMA
+623 SKLSLTANSLSQKMA
-638 QEIVNDND
+638 NDIINDND
-646 SVRAFFDGTKSD
+646 SVRAFLDGTNS
-658 GTSFVGKTNTSVYA
+658 SAASIVGKTNTDIFS
-672 SYNSWCKDNGIEPL
+672 SYDAWCKNNGIEPL
-686 GKSNF
+686 GKSAF
-691 SKKLCAHTGLG
+691 SKKLCTHADLSTK
-702 TMSSNG
+702 SSNG
-708 VRIYTTRARKTASAS
+708 VRVYVARTH
-723 PV
+723 

>member
-1 MAEINSKATDSL
+1 MAEINSALLDSL
-13 PTTINEGKR
+13 PANINEGRR
-22 NLTIFSY
+22 NNTIFSY
-29 GVQLKK
+29 GVKLKR
-35 EHKSSSTIADLMHQ
+35 EHQSPSMISDLMLQ
-49 ANKMRCNPTLDD
+49 ANKTRCNPPMED
-61 DEISRI
+61 DEINRI
-67 IRNVLNWDSNKPLG
+67 IKNVLNWGSNKPLG
-81 TEHKGNPPQQISADL
+81 TERKGNPPQQVSADL
-96 SSAEQAALQLEA
+96 STAEQAALQLEA
-108 LFSATDIICFN
+108 LFAADDLITFN
-119 THFHKSDEGKW
+119 TRFQKSPEGKW
-130 LPNGKPEFHNA
+130 LPNGKPISRVAFKVIDELHNA
-141 YKLIEKLRNA
+141 GSL
-151 NSIEEVFPEYNSQA
+151 EEVFPEYNSQA
-165 GILFCVNPMK
+165 GILFCVNPTK
-175 VGRRLNE
+175 NGQRKSAD
-182 NVTSFRNALIEYDD
+182 VTAFRNALIEYDD

-222 SVHAIVRVDASNA
+222 SVHTIVRVDASNA

-241 VVELHGALEAKYGS
+241 VVELHRALETKYGS
-255 PCDSANKNPSRLT
+255 PCDSANKNPSRMT
-268 RLAGATRGM
+268 RLAGATRG
-277 NTQQLLYTEVN
+277 NNVQSLLYTEVN
-288 ADSYLE
+288 ADSRLE

-303 QATEKDEVLG
+303 QAAEKDEKLG

-318 DLLINQHDACFVEG
+318 DLLINQQGACFVEG
-332 TPAIKVKGN
+332 VPAIRVDSR
-341 YEYGQNAIY
+341 YEYGQKAIF
-350 RAILNNRKDAR
+350 RSILDNRKDANS
-361 GSYRKE
+361 SYRKE
-367 VMDYLHLMA
+367 VMTYLDLTA
-376 PNKRQADPRFIR
+376 PHKHQADSKFIR
-388 FKNGVLDIDT
+388 FKNGVLDIET

-404 PCDYLLLNEIPHNWN
+404 TSNYLILNEIPHNWN
-419 PEAKSELVDST
+419 PKAKSELVDST
-430 FYSIAQNNE
+430 FCSIAQNNE
-439 AVVANLWEM
+439 AIVANLWEM
-448 FGLALYRGHDVSRM
+448 FGLALYRGHDVARM

-476 LDMLRHMLGEDNCFS
+476 LDMLRHMLGEENCFS
-491 LSICDLGEIF
+491 LSVSDLGEKF

-600 KLKEEPCIE
+600 RLKEEACME
-609 YALAKAIEALCRCR
+609 YALTKAIEALCRCR
-623 ANMSLTANVLSKKMA
+623 ANMSLTTNVLSKKMA

-672 SYNSWCKDNGIEPL
+672 SYNSWCKDNGVDPL

-691 SKKLCAHTGLG
+691 SKKLCAHTGLS

-708 VRIYTTRARKTASAS
+708 VRIYTTRAR
-723 PV
+723 

>member
-1 MAEINSKATDSL
+1 MAEINSAATDSL

-22 NLTIFSY
+22 NSTIFSY
-29 GVQLKK
+29 GIQLKK
-35 EHKSSSTIADLMHQ
+35 ERKNSSTITDLMHQ
-49 ANKMRCNPTLDD
+49 ANKMRCNPPLDD

-67 IRNVLNWDSNKPLG
+67 IQNVLNWGSNKPLG

-108 LFSATDIICFN
+108 LFSASDIICFN

-241 VVELHGALEAKYGS
+241 VVELYGALEAKYGS
-255 PCDSANKNPSRLT
+255 PCDPANKNPSRLT

-318 DLLINQHDACFVEG
+318 DLLINQQDACFVEG
-332 TPAIKVKGN
+332 TPAIKVRGN

-350 RAILNNRKDAR
+350 RAILKNRKDAR

-491 LSICDLGEIF
+491 LSICDLGEKF

-578 HPIPLLARFTPSNAG
+578 HPIPLSARFTPSNAG

-600 KLKEEPCIE
+600 KLKEETCME
-609 YALAKAIEALCRCR
+609 YALTKAIEALCRCR

-658 GTSFVGKTNTSVYA
+658 VTSFVGKTNISVYA
-672 SYNSWCKDNGIEPL
+672 SYNSWCRDNGVEPL

-702 TMSSNG
+702 TKSSNG
-708 VRIYTTRARKTASAS
+708 VRIYTTRAR
-723 PV
+723 

>member
-1 MAEINSKATDSL
+1 MVEINSAATDSL

-22 NLTIFSY
+22 NSTIFSY
-29 GVQLKK
+29 GIQLKK
-35 EHKSSSTIADLMHQ
+35 ERKNSSAITDLMHQ
-49 ANKMRCNPTLDD
+49 ANKMRCNPPLDD

-67 IRNVLNWDSNKPLG
+67 IRNVLNWGSSKPLG
-81 TEHKGNPPQQISADL
+81 TERKGNPPQQISADL

-108 LFSATDIICFN
+108 LFSASDIICFN

-268 RLAGATRGM
+268 RLAGATRGV

-303 QATEKDEVLG
+303 QAAEKDEVLG

-318 DLLINQHDACFVEG
+318 DLLINQQDACFVEG

-491 LSICDLGEIF
+491 LSICDLGEKF
-501 QLVPAM
+501 QLVPTM

-600 KLKEEPCIE
+600 KLKEETCME
-609 YALAKAIEALCRCR
+609 YALTKAIEALCRCR
-623 ANMSLTANVLSKKMA
+623 ANMSLTANALSKKMA

-723 PV
+723 PI

>member
-1 MAEINSKATDSL
+1 MAEINSAATDSL

-22 NLTIFSY
+22 NSTIFSY
-29 GVQLKK
+29 GIQLKK
-35 EHKSSSTIADLMHQ
+35 ERKNSSTITDLMHQ
-49 ANKMRCNPTLDD
+49 ANKMRCNPPLDD

-81 TEHKGNPPQQISADL
+81 TERKGNPPQQISADL

-108 LFSATDIICFN
+108 LFSASDIICFN

-318 DLLINQHDACFVEG
+318 DLLINQQDACLVEG

-341 YEYGQNAIY
+341 FEYGQNAIY

-491 LSICDLGEIF
+491 LSICDLGEKF

-578 HPIPLLARFTPSNAG
+578 HPIPLSARFTPSDKG
-593 FDPNLSE
+593 FDPRLGE
-600 KLKEEPCIE
+600 KLKNEVCLE
-609 YALAKAIEALCRCR
+609 YAIAKAVEALRRCR
-623 ANMSLTANVLSKKMA
+623 SKLSLTANSLSQKMA
-638 QEIVNDND
+638 NDIINDND
-646 SVRAFFDGTKSD
+646 SVRAFLDGTNS
-658 GTSFVGKTNTSVYA
+658 SAASIVGKTNTVIFS
-672 SYNSWCKDNGIEPL
+672 SYDAWCKNNDIEPL
-686 GKSNF
+686 GKSAF
-691 SKKLCAHTGLG
+691 SKKLCTHADLSTK
-702 TMSSNG
+702 SSNG
-708 VRIYTTRARKTASAS
+708 VRVYVARTH
-723 PV
+723 

>member
-1 MAEINSKATDSL
+1 MAEINSAATDSL

-22 NLTIFSY
+22 NSTIFSY
-29 GVQLKK
+29 GIQLKK
-35 EHKSSSTIADLMHQ
+35 ERKNSSTITDLMHQ
-49 ANKMRCNPTLDD
+49 ANKMRCNPPLDD

-81 TEHKGNPPQQISADL
+81 TERKGNPPQQISADL

-108 LFSATDIICFN
+108 LFSASDIICFN

-318 DLLINQHDACFVEG
+318 DLLINQQDACFVEG

-491 LSICDLGEIF
+491 LSICDLGEKF

-578 HPIPLLARFTPSNAG
+578 HPIPLSARFTPSDKG
-593 FDPNLSE
+593 FDPRLGE
-600 KLKEEPCIE
+600 KLKNEVCLE
-609 YALAKAIEALCRCR
+609 YAIAKAVEALRRCR
-623 ANMSLTANVLSKKMA
+623 SKLSLTANSLSQKMA
-638 QEIVNDND
+638 NDIINDND
-646 SVRAFFDGTKSD
+646 SVRAFLDGTNS
-658 GTSFVGKTNTSVYA
+658 SAASIVGKTNTVIFS
-672 SYNSWCKDNGIEPL
+672 SYDAWCKNNDIEPL
-686 GKSNF
+686 GKSAF
-691 SKKLCAHTGLG
+691 SKKLCTHADLSTK
-702 TMSSNG
+702 SSNG
-708 VRIYTTRARKTASAS
+708 VRVYVARTH
-723 PV
+723 

>member
-1 MAEINSKATDSL
+1 MAEINSAATDSL

-22 NLTIFSY
+22 NSTIFSY
-29 GVQLKK
+29 GIQLKK
-35 EHKSSSTIADLMHQ
+35 ERKNSSTITDLMHQ
-49 ANKMRCNPTLDD
+49 ANKMRCNPPLDD

-67 IRNVLNWDSNKPLG
+67 IRNVLNWGSNKPLG
-81 TEHKGNPPQQISADL
+81 TERKGNPPQQISADL

-108 LFSATDIICFN
+108 LFSASNIICFN

-318 DLLINQHDACFVEG
+318 DLLINQQDACFVEG

-388 FKNGVLDIDT
+388 FKNGVLNIDT

-491 LSICDLGEIF
+491 LSICDLGEKF

-623 ANMSLTANVLSKKMA
+623 ANMSLTANALSKKMA

-658 GTSFVGKTNTSVYA
+658 VTSFVGKTNISVYS
-672 SYNSWCKDNGIEPL
+672 SYDSWCRDNGAEPL

-702 TMSSNG
+702 TKSSNG
-708 VRIYTTRARKTASAS
+708 VRIYTTRAR
-723 PV
+723 